1 MDNWLP
7 LLSLAGLLALSAF
20 FSSSETALFSLS
32 RIEKSRLQ
40 KARPKAYRWIAFH
53 LDHPRKVLGTI
64 LLGNLFVNTLAT
76 SIATLLA
83 LKWFGPAGI
92 APTLAVFTL
101 LLILFGEIFPKILAV
116 RENELIALINS
127 IPLAVFAW
135 LMTPVL
141 NGVRGVSDW
150 FITRMVKEKSSSS
163 ETISGEELQAM
174 VKVGEEEGI
183 LDHQERKMIQK
194 IFEMGARPVRE
205 IMTPRVR
212 VYGLDVE
219 DSVEK
224 HFELIRQHH
233 HTRFPVCKGS
243 MDNILGVL
251 SVQDYVLSEARD
263 LTGLIKQPIFVPEAK
278 RVDDLL
284 AEFRSK
290 KQDFAVC
297 VDEFGGTAGIVTL
310 EDILEEVFGE
320 FYDEYAVVE
329 NPVRPYG
336 YHEYLIEAKMPL
348 SALNEEFHL
357 RLEAEE
363 ATTLGGLIL
372 ERLGAVP
379 EKGKELKL
387 SGCEVRVHE
396 VIRQRY
402 IRSVI
407 LRVNP

>member
-1 MDNWLP
+1 MNEWMP
-7 LLSLAGLLALSAF
+7 IVSLAGLLTLSAF

-32 RIEKSRLQ
+32 RIEKSRLL
-40 KARPKAYRWIAFH
+40 KARPRAYRWVAFH
-53 LDHPRKVLGTI
+53 LEHPRRVLGTI

-76 SIATLLA
+76 AIATLLA
-83 LKWFGPAGI
+83 LKWYGPAGV
-92 APTLAVFTL
+92 APVLGVFTL
-101 LLILFGEIFPKILAV
+101 MLILFGEIFPKILAV
-116 RENELIALINS
+116 RQNESVAIINS
-127 IPLAVFAW
+127 IPLAVFSW
-135 LMTPVL
+135 ILTPAL
-141 NGVRGVSDW
+141 RLIRWVSDW
-150 FITRMVKEKSSSS
+150 ILGHMIKDKPISV

-183 LDHQERKMIQK
+183 LDRQERKMIQK

-219 DSVEK
+219 DPVEK
-224 HFELIRQHH
+224 HFELIRMHH

-243 MDNILGVL
+243 LDNILGVI
-251 SVQDYVLSEARD
+251 SVQDYVLSPTRD
-263 LTGLIKQPIFVPEAK
+263 LAGLIKQPLFVPEAK

-290 KQDFAVC
+290 KIGFAVC

-336 YHEYLIEAKMPL
+336 YNEYLVEAKMTL
-348 SALNEEFHL
+348 ADLNEQFHL
-357 RLEAEE
+357 KLESEE
-363 ATTLGGLIL
+363 ATTLGGLVL
-372 ERLGAVP
+372 ERLGEVP
-379 EKGKELKL
+379 EKGRELAL
-387 SGCEVRVHE
+387 PGCEVRVHE

-402 IRSVI
+402 IRSAI
-407 LRVNP
+407 LKVLA